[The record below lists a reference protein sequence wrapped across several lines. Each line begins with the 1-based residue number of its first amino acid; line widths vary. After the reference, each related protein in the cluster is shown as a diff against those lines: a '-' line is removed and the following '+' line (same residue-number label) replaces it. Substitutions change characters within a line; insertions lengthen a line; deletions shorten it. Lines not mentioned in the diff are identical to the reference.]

1 VFAAAAALGRN
12 LPANHRAFSKFLAD
26 LEPMLSQFICAHPL
40 CPKNPS
46 LEAIHC
52 DPEQFMFKAAPSN
65 NKPRWAASYDP
76 TKKATYCSWFLE
88 TTVHFL
94 NKHHWPTKSLM
105 PEISLNLQ
113 DDPLAPNSYELPREV
128 TL

>member
-1 VFAAAAALGRN
+1 VIRYRALLVFAAAAALGRN

-88 TTVHFL
+88 L
-94 NKHHWPTKSLM
+94 ANQ
-105 PEISLNLQ
+105 IADAGNLSQ
-113 DDPLAPNSYELPREV
+113 SPGRPARAEFI
-128 TL
+128 